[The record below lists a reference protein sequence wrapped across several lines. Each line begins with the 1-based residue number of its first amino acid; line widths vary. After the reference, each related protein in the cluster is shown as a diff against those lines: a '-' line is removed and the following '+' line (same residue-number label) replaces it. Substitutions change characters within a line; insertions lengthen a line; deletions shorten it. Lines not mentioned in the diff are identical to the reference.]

1 VSIRF
6 EVLKT
11 GAGAYGWRLMH
22 GDAVVLRSPE
32 FASAQ
37 SATASADQ
45 MIALAMLMVRIRR
58 QIEIH
63 NLTGEEI

>member
-1 VSIRF
+1 MSIRF

-11 GAGAYGWRLMH
+11 GVGAYGWRLMH
-22 GDAVVLRSPE
+22 GDAIVFRSPE
-32 FASAQ
+32 FASAKA
-37 SATASADQ
+37 ATASADQ
-45 MIALAMLMVRIRR
+45 MIVLAMLMARSRR